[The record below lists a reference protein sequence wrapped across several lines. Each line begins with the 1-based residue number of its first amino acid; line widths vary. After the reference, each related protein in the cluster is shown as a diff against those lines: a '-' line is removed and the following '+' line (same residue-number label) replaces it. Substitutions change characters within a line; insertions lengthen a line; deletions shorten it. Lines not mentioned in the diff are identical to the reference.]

1 MSDQDCFQ
9 NNDVTGLKF
18 TVKWQNFVKSR
29 NFLDFIDKPLLT
41 TMSLNGTYHT
51 QVKLYEDEMFIWQN
65 QSKDPLTV
73 KSTPVTSCLVNKKR
87 PELLIPWSLTHEQG
101 WCLPLQCQVTAF
113 QEINSNVIFNWSV
126 LWNCIFSIYS
136 LYRNDLE
143 SNSHVRHFLVW
154 SLLIENVP

>member
-1 MSDQDCFQ
+1 MRLDKSKMSICIFAATQFWVDHFLLTLKASHFSRIYGGEMSDQDCFQ
-9 NNDVTGLKF
+9 NNDVTGLEF

-87 PELLIPWSLTHEQG
+87 PELLIPWSLTHEEG
-101 WCLPLQCQVTAF
+101 CVFELCSGKPTLDVKEMFLWLQ
-113 QEINSNVIFNWSV
+113 
-126 LWNCIFSIYS
+126 
-136 LYRNDLE
+136 
-143 SNSHVRHFLVW
+143 
-154 SLLIENVP
+154 